1 MRKRIG
7 DILIEMGFIDND
19 QLQMALME
27 TKKTNAMLGEVLLRL
42 GWVVEEDLQMAMA
55 VQSGAEILDTEN
67 VAIDHGLMAR
77 IPIEFVNDNRIF
89 PFAIEDGTLLAATN
103 NPFDVIAR
111 DKLARLYGKPVKTL
125 IAAKDWIAKAIE
137 IYYKT
142 AQTLDD
148 EINAI
153 TYGQK
158 TVVADEDRQI
168 IKLSGLLV
176 DKGYVLGASDIH
188 IVPDTNLVRV
198 YYRIDGVLHQKYLF
212 AKNFQQAIVTRF
224 KIMADMDISNPNIPH
239 DGRIKYQSRV
249 GEFDMRVSTFPTQFG
264 ETVVMRL
271 LVYNKVVGDL
281 NNLGFEAEDLACFKR
296 HIERPY
302 GLMLTTGPTG
312 SGKTTTL
319 YSALMTINSP
329 NINCMTVE
337 DPIEYA
343 IPTIRQT
350 AVNPKA
356 GLSFENALRSAMR
369 QDPDVILVG
378 EIRDKV
384 TADLAMQA
392 ALTGHLVLSTLHTND
407 AASAINRLLDLG
419 VNTSILA
426 STLSIVLAQRLIRK
440 LCPLCAERYAPDDD
454 EKAVFERN
462 GLAVPSE
469 IARAAGC
476 ESCLQSGYRG
486 RDGIYEVIPVDRT
499 IEKLIFSGAPHSE
512 IKDAAIAAG
521 TVMMFTQALRK
532 VSRSLTSLEE
542 VRRVIVDNA

>member
-1 MRKRIG
+1 
-7 DILIEMGFIDND
+7 
-19 QLQMALME
+19 
-27 TKKTNAMLGEVLLRL
+27 
-42 GWVVEEDLQMAMA
+42 
-55 VQSGAEILDTEN
+55 
-67 VAIDHGLMAR
+67 
-77 IPIEFVNDNRIF
+77 
-89 PFAIEDGTLLAATN
+89 
-103 NPFDVIAR
+103 
-111 DKLARLYGKPVKTL
+111 
-125 IAAKDWIAKAIE
+125 
-137 IYYKT
+137 
-142 AQTLDD
+142 
-148 EINAI
+148 
-153 TYGQK
+153 
-158 TVVADEDRQI
+158 
-168 IKLSGLLV
+168 
-176 DKGYVLGASDIH
+176 
-188 IVPDTNLVRV
+188 
-198 YYRIDGVLHQKYLF
+198 
-212 AKNFQQAIVTRF
+212 
-224 KIMADMDISNPNIPH
+224 
-239 DGRIKYQSRV
+239 
-249 GEFDMRVSTFPTQFG
+249 MRVSTFPTQFG

-281 NNLGFEAEDLACFKR
+281 NNLGFEADDLACFKR

-440 LCPLCAERYAPDDD
+440 LCPLCAERYVPDDD

-469 IARAAGC
+469 IARATGC

-532 VSRSLTSLEE
+532 VSRGLTSLEE